1 LTAMIRDLDRL
12 VENGDSAVTKAAR
25 AIALELLESGL
36 KAANPKDAVMRH
48 VLLEGNL
55 LRLGNFKIN
64 LLHVSEIIVVG
75 AGKATAA
82 MSEALE
88 AVLGERITHG
98 RINVPHSIADRTRLN
113 RIVVNG
119 AGHPIPDES
128 GRRGAE
134 EILRLASNLR
144 KDDLLICLV
153 SGGGSSLMP
162 LPRPE
167 IGLEDKQE
175 TNDLLIKSGAR
186 INDINIV
193 RKHLSS
199 IKGGQLAKAAYPAT
213 VLNLVLSDVVG
224 DPLDSIA
231 SGPAVPDPSTYQD
244 AITVMQRYK
253 IWEKCPPRV
262 RRVLLAGKSG
272 KLEET
277 PKPGNKVF
285 RKVHTSVV
293 GSNRISCETIV
304 HEARKKNMNTLLLST
319 HIEGEARHVGTLIG
333 AIALEVGST
342 GNPVKKPG
350 VVVGGGETTVTVR
363 GKGSGGR
370 NQEVALAASTKISGT
385 DGIAIA
391 CMDTDGVDGPT
402 DAAGAIVDGATTSR
416 IGGLEKTIEFLEDN
430 DSFRCF
436 SRIGDLILTGPT
448 GTNVNDIIV
457 AVVP

>member
-1 LTAMIRDLDRL
+1 MMIHSFDKL
-12 VENGDSAVTKAAR
+12 VANGLSPKARAAR
-25 AIALELLESGL
+25 AIALELLQSGL
-36 KAANPKDAVMRH
+36 RAADPKEAITKH
-48 VLLEGNL
+48 VLLKESS
-55 LRLGNFKIN
+55 LRIDGLKID
-64 LLHVSEIIVVG
+64 LSRFSQIIVVG

-88 AVLGERITHG
+88 AVLRERITHG
-98 RINVPHSIADRTRLN
+98 WINVPYSIADRTRLN

-128 GRRGAE
+128 GLRGAE
-134 EILRLASNLR
+134 EILRMADSLG
-144 KDDLLICLV
+144 KDDLLICLI

-162 LPRPE
+162 LPRPGLE
-167 IGLEDKQE
+167 LEDKQQ
-175 TNDLLIKSGAR
+175 TNDMLIKSGAR
-186 INDINIV
+186 INEINVV

-231 SGPAVPDPSTYQD
+231 SGPAAPDPSTYQD
-244 AITVMQRYK
+244 AIAVMQRYK

-262 RRVLLAGKSG
+262 RRILLAGKSG
-272 KLEET
+272 RLEET

-285 RKVHTSVV
+285 RRVHTSIV
-293 GSNRISCETIV
+293 GSNRISCETMV
-304 HEARKKNMNTLLLST
+304 HEARKKKMNPLLLST
-319 HIEGEARHVGTLIG
+319 YIEGEARHIGTLIG
-333 AIALEVGST
+333 AVALEARST
-342 GNPVKKPG
+342 GNPVEKPG
-350 VVVGGGETTVTVR
+350 AIVGGGETTVTVR
-363 GKGSGGR
+363 GRGIGGR

-391 CMDTDGVDGPT
+391 CMATDGIDGPT
-402 DAAGAIVDGATTSR
+402 DAAGAIVDGATITR
-416 IGGLEKTIEFLEDN
+416 IGGLERAIEFLEDN

-436 SRIGDLILTGPT
+436 SMIGDLMLTGPT

-457 AVVP
+457 AVVL